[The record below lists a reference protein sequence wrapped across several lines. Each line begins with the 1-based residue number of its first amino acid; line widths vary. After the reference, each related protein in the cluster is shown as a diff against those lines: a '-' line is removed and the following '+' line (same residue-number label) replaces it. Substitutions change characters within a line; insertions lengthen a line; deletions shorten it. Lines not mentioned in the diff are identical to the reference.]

1 MENTLVIEN
10 VDLDLLEEQR
20 IILNDIVCGSDA
32 FNLLNT
38 EQREALIGILGMLD
52 HWSDAVYFNE

>member
-38 EQREALIGILGMLD
+38 EQREALIGISGMLD